1 LPSLEPTYT
10 TPFETITR
18 DVGESLMAP
27 VQVGA
32 QTVPSHRQSCGTS
45 ARESRRRL
53 PADGSV
59 GGSPNE
65 GGGLDHALR
74 DPRRPRMGWRS
85 GSPEPAR
92 SIDEGRRFAA
102 LPSYPPQV
110 FDRVAGI
117 AQTEQVFDSCVL
129 GVDPGVSALGLAA
142 VARHERKP
150 VLLFADTVRTASD
163 LPDATRLW
171 LLHEAVASAISIHR
185 PGSVAIERIAWN
197 KNQVSA
203 MIVARATGVILL
215 AAAEAGLEV
224 GEYGS
229 LEVKMAVTGQGN
241 ADKAQV
247 RMALE
252 RFHGLKDL
260 PDQADAVDAAAI
272 ALCHLTQARL
282 RKVAAR

>member
-1 LPSLEPTYT
+1 
-10 TPFETITR
+10 
-18 DVGESLMAP
+18 
-27 VQVGA
+27 
-32 QTVPSHRQSCGTS
+32 
-45 ARESRRRL
+45 
-53 PADGSV
+53 
-59 GGSPNE
+59 
-65 GGGLDHALR
+65 
-74 DPRRPRMGWRS
+74 
-85 GSPEPAR
+85 
-92 SIDEGRRFAA
+92 
-102 LPSYPPQV
+102 
-110 FDRVAGI
+110 VAGI
-117 AQTEQVFDSCVL
+117 EQTEQVFDSCVL

-142 VARHERKP
+142 VARHEREP

-163 LPDATRLW
+163 LPDATRLR
-171 LLHEAVASAISIHR
+171 LLYDAVATHR
-185 PGSVAIERIAWN
+185 PGSMAIERIAWN

-224 GEYGS
+224 EEYGS

-260 PDQADAVDAAAI
+260 PDQPDAVDAAAI